1 MCAMRAA
8 RDVRDKDGT
17 GQNRACHPNDPLCIA
32 LDANQQPIGQLQNAQ
47 RTVPLRTSRRGMMAM
62 RRIWERQANIS
73 VARHIPLDATAAK
86 IAEAQLG
93 VDANDNRRAA
103 VKELYSLLAR
113 SGSLNRASQVAEQ
126 WADKDALDV
135 DALTARADLAA
146 RAGDRDRAIRILGS
160 VVDMRPGDIG
170 AQQRLARLHRW
181 AGAPERGCR
190 HSLALAQLR
199 QDDAKL
205 LTEAVRCAR
214 QTGEQVMADALL
226 SSSDAKLRGA
236 VEAALE
242 GSADGSASEDRV
254 RGELRVE
261 ASWEGGTHDLD
272 IALIHPDGYR
282 VSWLGAPTRALISAS
297 DVTSHER
304 EKLALLGSKAGEY
317 VIEITRVSG
326 EGPVRGSV
334 MIRAPGDQR
343 TIPFVLDGERVTMG
357 TVTLR
362 WRSRLVRAW

>member
-1 MCAMRAA
+1 M
-8 RDVRDKDGT
+8 V
-17 GQNRACHPNDPLCIA
+17 
-32 LDANQQPIGQLQNAQ
+32 
-47 RTVPLRTSRRGMMAM
+47 AM
-62 RRIWERQANIS
+62 RRVWERQASIS
-73 VARHIPLDATAAK
+73 VARHIPLDAATAK
-86 IAEAQLG
+86 LAEARQA
-93 VDANDNRRAA
+93 VDQDGNRRAA
-103 VKELYSLLAR
+103 VKQLYSLLAR
-113 SGSLNRASQVAEQ
+113 SGSLDQAAQVAEQ
-126 WADKDALDV
+126 WADRDALDV

-146 RAGDRDRAIRILGS
+146 RTGDRDRAIRILGS

-205 LTEAVRCAR
+205 LTEAVRCTR
-214 QTGEQVMADALL
+214 QTGEPVMADALL
-226 SSSDAKLRGA
+226 SASDAKLRAA

-242 GSADGSASEDRV
+242 ESAKGTSEDRL

-272 IALIHPDGYR
+272 IALIHPDGHR

-297 DVTSHER
+297 DVKSLEQ

-334 MIRAPGDQR
+334 RIRAPGDQR
-343 TIPFVLDGERVTMG
+343 TIPFVLDGARVAIG

-362 WRSRLVRAW
+362 WRSRLVPAR